1 MSLKMYLMNR
11 STPFSVTFLVVI
23 SKEVEDWLLPK
34 QVQIIFKSVKMNLL
48 PSPSG
53 TFCNGVNFGTF
64 RVGLKERILKI
75 HIPLIFRRNL

>member
-1 MSLKMYLMNR
+1 MNR

-23 SKEVEDWLLPK
+23 SKEAEGWLLPK

-48 PSPSG
+48 SPFPSE
-53 TFCNGVNFGTF
+53 TFCNGVDFGTF

-75 HIPLIFRRNL
+75 HIPLIFRKNL